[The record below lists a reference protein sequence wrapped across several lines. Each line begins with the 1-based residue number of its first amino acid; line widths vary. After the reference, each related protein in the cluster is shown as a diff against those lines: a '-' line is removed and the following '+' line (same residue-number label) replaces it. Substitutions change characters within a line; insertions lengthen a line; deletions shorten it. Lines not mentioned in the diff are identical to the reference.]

1 MELLLGPEVAELR
14 FRLRFFFQFY
24 FYCGR
29 GVVRRRHRVPEMSVL
44 AWVAQISRCEL
55 SWKIAGKPHAKLL
68 FKSGALFSKRALL
81 VR

>member
-1 MELLLGPEVAELR
+1 M
-14 FRLRFFFQFY
+14 
-24 FYCGR
+24 
-29 GVVRRRHRVPEMSVL
+29 RRRHRVPEISVL

-81 VR
+81 VRWMEISWSIRLFTLLLEQV